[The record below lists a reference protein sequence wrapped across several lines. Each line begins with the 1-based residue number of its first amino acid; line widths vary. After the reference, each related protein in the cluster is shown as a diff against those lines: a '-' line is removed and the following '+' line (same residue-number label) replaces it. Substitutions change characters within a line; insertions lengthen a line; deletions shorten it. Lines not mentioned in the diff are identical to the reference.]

1 MNKKIETRPGGL
13 EYESELD
20 ESVAETKPQSRKLQ
34 RRSSKKNRDP
44 LNGHVIRRFSKEAL
58 DSLRAFVTV
67 AIICYAAT
75 KNPAWYLT
83 ALAVAAK
90 IALGTYAL
98 SYLSNYMSWFD
109 RARSSKWLDALFA
122 LVFLL
127 VAYVGLSVIFNGV
140 NVTIDQLLHIKR
152 S

>member
-1 MNKKIETRPGGL
+1 MNKKIEARPVGL

-20 ESVAETKPQSRKLQ
+20 ESVAEAQPQSRKIQ
-34 RRSSKKNRDP
+34 RRSAKKKKAP
-44 LNGHVIRRFSKEAL
+44 HNGHVLRRFSKEAL
-58 DSLRAFVTV
+58 DVLRAFVTV

-75 KNPAWYLT
+75 KSPEWYLT

-98 SYLSNYMSWFD
+98 SYLSNYTSWFD
-109 RARSSKWLDALFA
+109 RLRFAKWLDALFA

-127 VAYVGLSVIFNGV
+127 VAYVGLSVIFDGV
-140 NVTIDQLLHIKR
+140 NVTIDQLFHIKR
-152 S
+152 

>member
-20 ESVAETKPQSRKLQ
+20 ESATEAKPQSRKIQ
-34 RRSSKKNRDP
+34 RRSAKKKKDP
-44 LNGHVIRRFSKEAL
+44 FNGHVIRRFSKEAL
-58 DSLRAFVTV
+58 DVLRAFVTV

-75 KNPAWYLT
+75 KNSAWYLT

-98 SYLSNYMSWFD
+98 SYLSNYMFWFD
-109 RARSSKWLDALFA
+109 RPRFAKWLDALFA
-122 LVFLL
+122 LTFLL
-127 VAYVGLSVIFNGV
+127 VVYAGLSGIFNGV

-152 S
+152 

>member
-1 MNKKIETRPGGL
+1 MNKKIEARPVGL

-20 ESVAETKPQSRKLQ
+20 ESVAEAKPQSRKTQ
-34 RRSSKKNRDP
+34 RRTAKKKKDA

-58 DSLRAFVTV
+58 DVLRAFVTV

-75 KNPAWYLT
+75 KNPAWYLL

-90 IALGTYAL
+90 IALATYAL
-98 SYLSNYMSWFD
+98 SYLSNYLSWFD
-109 RARSSKWLDALFA
+109 RPYFAKWLNALFV
-122 LVFLL
+122 LIFLL

-152 S
+152 

>member
-1 MNKKIETRPGGL
+1 MNKKIEARPVGL

-20 ESVAETKPQSRKLQ
+20 ESVAEEKPQTRKIQ
-34 RRSSKKNRDP
+34 RRSAKKKKAP
-44 LNGHVIRRFSKEAL
+44 FNGHVLRRFSKEAL
-58 DSLRAFVTV
+58 DVLRAFVTV

-83 ALAVAAK
+83 AVAVAAK

-98 SYLSNYMSWFD
+98 SYFSNYMACFD
-109 RARSSKWLDALFA
+109 RSRFAKWLDALFA

-127 VAYVGLSVIFNGV
+127 VAYVGLSAIFNGV

-152 S
+152 

>member
-1 MNKKIETRPGGL
+1 MNKKIEPRPVGL

-20 ESVAETKPQSRKLQ
+20 ESLAEAQPQSRKIQ
-34 RRSSKKNRDP
+34 RRSARKKKAS
-44 LNGHVIRRFSKEAL
+44 LNGHVLRRFSKEGL
-58 DSLRAFVTV
+58 DVLRAFVTV

-109 RARSSKWLDALFA
+109 RPRFAKWLDALFA

-127 VAYVGLSVIFNGV
+127 VAYVGLSAIFDGI

-152 S
+152 

>member
-1 MNKKIETRPGGL
+1 MNKKIEPRPIGPK
-13 EYESELD
+13 YESELD
-20 ESVAETKPQSRKLQ
+20 ESLAEAQPQSRKIQ
-34 RRSSKKNRDP
+34 RRSARKKKAP
-44 LNGHVIRRFSKEAL
+44 INGYVLRRFSKEAL
-58 DSLRAFVTV
+58 DVLRAFVTV

-83 ALAVAAK
+83 ALAFAAK

-109 RARSSKWLDALFA
+109 RPRFAKWLDALFA

-127 VAYVGLSVIFNGV
+127 VAYVGLSAIFDGV
-140 NVTIDQLLHIKR
+140 NVTVDQLLHFKK
-152 S
+152 

>member
-20 ESVAETKPQSRKLQ
+20 ESVAETKPQSHKLQ
-34 RRSSKKNRDP
+34 RRSSKKKRDP
-44 LNGHVIRRFSKEAL
+44 LNGQVLWRFSKEAL
-58 DSLRAFVTV
+58 DVLRAFVTV

-90 IALGTYAL
+90 IALGTTPCPISQITCPGSTGRVPQNGSMRFL
-98 SYLSNYMSWFD
+98 
-109 RARSSKWLDALFA
+109 RSSS
-122 LVFLL
+122 
-127 VAYVGLSVIFNGV
+127 Y
-140 NVTIDQLLHIKR
+140 
-152 S
+152 

>member
-1 MNKKIETRPGGL
+1 MNKKLATPADVP

-20 ESVAETKPQSRKLQ
+20 ESIAETKPQSRKLQ

-58 DSLRAFVTV
+58 DVLRAFVTV

-83 ALAVAAK
+83 TLAVAAK
-90 IALGTYAL
+90 ITLGTYAL

-109 RARSSKWLDALFA
+109 RPRTAKWLDALFA

-152 S
+152 

>member
-1 MNKKIETRPGGL
+1 MNKKIESPPGGL
-13 EYESELD
+13 EYERELD
-20 ESVAETKPQSRKLQ
+20 ESVTEAKPRSRNPQ

-44 LNGHVIRRFSKEAL
+44 LNGHMIRHFSKEAL
-58 DSLRAFVTV
+58 DVLRAFVTV

-75 KNPAWYLT
+75 KSPAWYLT
-83 ALAVAAK
+83 ALADAAK
-90 IALGTYAL
+90 IALDTYAL

-109 RARSSKWLDALFA
+109 RPRTAKWLDALFA

-127 VAYVGLSVIFNGV
+127 IAYVSLSAIFNGV

-152 S
+152 